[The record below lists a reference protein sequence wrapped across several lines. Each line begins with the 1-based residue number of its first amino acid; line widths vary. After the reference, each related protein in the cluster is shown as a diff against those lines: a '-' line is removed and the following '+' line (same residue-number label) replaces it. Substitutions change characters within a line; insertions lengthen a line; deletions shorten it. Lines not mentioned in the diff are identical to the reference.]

1 MAESREKVLTAGVRM
16 PKMRTLILIVSDA
29 RMKSTCHNDKT
40 PARLVKRPQNQ
51 QLGHPLG
58 GGLGVVAQT
67 EHRTT

>member
-1 MAESREKVLTAGVRM
+1 MMS
-16 PKMRTLILIVSDA
+16 PLILIVSDA

>member
-1 MAESREKVLTAGVRM
+1 M
-16 PKMRTLILIVSDA
+16 PKMNLLILIVSDA

-58 GGLGVVAQT
+58 GGLGVVALM
-67 EHRTT
+67 EPPTT